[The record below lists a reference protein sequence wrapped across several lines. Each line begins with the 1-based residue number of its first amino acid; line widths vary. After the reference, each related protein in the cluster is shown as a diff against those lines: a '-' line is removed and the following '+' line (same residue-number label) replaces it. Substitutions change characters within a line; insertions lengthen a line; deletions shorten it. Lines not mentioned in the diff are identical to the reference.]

1 MQLSTPTLEL
11 SDAEAK
17 GHERR
22 RVVRVHHVVGVDGL
36 DIGCHIPHP
45 ISHKLAR
52 LQPTVSLVQIRCV
65 GLILRTP
72 HLLGSW
78 MQLMKC
84 RSVLW

>member
-1 MQLSTPTLEL
+1 MQKPR
-11 SDAEAK
+11 

-22 RVVRVHHVVGVDGL
+22 RVVRVYHVVGVDGL
-36 DIGCHIPHP
+36 DIGGHFPDP

-52 LQPTVSLVQIRCV
+52 LQLTIALIQIRCV

-84 RSVLW
+84 QLVLR